1 MRSECPRRGPY
12 LGVVALIVLA
22 LPVVGCSKGTQ
33 QATIHIGVTATA
45 NEPAPGL
52 TPEAEKSLRRAMTA
66 GETNLFVYQSKLNS
80 ASLMFE
86 KDISVRRGGPEGDL
100 EHDEKLRAAGM
111 ANTLRGLNNELAGVT
126 GDSGQLDLFGL
137 LGDLGR
143 VPGPAVLVLHSSGLQ
158 TTGELDLTRFGS
170 DIDVTATIDALP
182 VDALPD
188 LTGKQVLFTGL
199 GQVAGPQE
207 PLREPMRRAVED
219 LWLGVCRKFH
229 AAECASDPS
238 PVGTAG
244 PASTVPVPVVPV
256 PAADHRVVPDPS
268 HGQGEPA
275 EPGGTPEEIEVQLP
289 CAILFEPHTD
299 VLADGAEDELR
310 RLLPHFGPGTTATA
324 IGHTATF
331 GPRDSS
337 IELSRRRSRKV
348 VDILTGLGV
357 SPAAFTTVDG
367 VGFDEPIVPDLDGDG
382 NLIPEAAEKNRTVVL
397 TLFNPAR

>member
-1 MRSECPRRGPY
+1 MRSGCHRRRPY

-22 LPVVGCSKGTQ
+22 LPVVGCTKETQ
-33 QATIHIGVTATA
+33 QAIIHIGVTATA

-52 TPEAEKSLRRAMTA
+52 APEAEARLRAAMTA
-66 GETNLFVYQSKLNS
+66 GETDLFVYQSKLNA
-80 ASLMFE
+80 ASLMF
-86 KDISVRRGGPEGDL
+86 KRDISVRRGGPKGKL
-100 EHDEKLRAAGM
+100 EHDEDRKTAGIKK
-111 ANTLRGLNNELAGVT
+111 TLSGLNDELAQVT

-143 VPGPAVLVLHSSGLQ
+143 VPGPAVLILHSSGLQ

-170 DIDVTATIDALP
+170 DIDVAATIDALP
-182 VDALPD
+182 ADALPD

-238 PVGTAG
+238 PVATAG

-256 PAADHRVVPDPS
+256 PAADLRVVPGPRG
-268 HGQGEPA
+268 GQD
-275 EPGGTPEEIEVQLP
+275 EPGVPEEVEVRLP
-289 CAILFEPHTD
+289 CAVLFEPNTD
-299 VLADGAEDELR
+299 VLADGAQDELR

-324 IGHTATF
+324 IGHTATY

-337 IELSRRRSRKV
+337 IDLSRGRSRKV

-367 VGFDEPIVPDLDGDG
+367 VGFDEPIVPDLDGNG
-382 NLIPEAAEKNRTVVL
+382 KLIPEAAEKNRTVVL